1 MWPRAAGRPLC
12 DSSVMR
18 RLFLLAVLWAIIVVV
33 AAEGL
38 TINSCAY
45 NEPQSPTVELNTN
58 LTAFCILNQ
67 TCLRELN
74 HPINS
79 RELFWKVGNTVI
91 PESHYTLVNESVS
104 SVTFQPTLDMHNSLT
119 CAFKAYGQTDVTLH
133 GIYFT
138 LGYPPVKPENLSCVC
153 YNGKTLTC
161 TWEPGRPTVM
171 PTTYTL
177 KQYWVEPDLLNNTE
191 IVQNLTPDYPKIRRP
206 SVSRNS
212 VQRKDCVA
220 EAEKR
225 SCTLLFPD
233 FSLYIDTTFL
243 VEAANPLGRLESDPV
258 QFDIIEIVKPDP
270 PDIVN
275 LSAVLERVLR
285 IEWKNPLK
293 LGELRYNIR
302 YRPKGGGASWSEV
315 PSEDLTKTRESFSL
329 QELQPYTTY
338 TISIRCKLIAAR
350 FWSEWSKEYTAIT
363 SESAPSQGPEFWRK
377 ISNARSDVGERVI
390 RLMWKD
396 LKSQAN
402 GLILGYNVTVKSGA
416 DVVRTLTVEE
426 TACNITVPKDSY
438 EVVLTAYNSK
448 GPSPPSTLII
458 PHVTDKVVQP
468 ADMNLRAFPKDGL
481 LWVEWRPAGKVL
493 GYVIEWCRN
502 SLSMDCDAEWQREPS
517 DATRTFLRGDIG
529 PFVLHLIR
537 LNVLHRDGQ
546 ERSGTVAVYL
556 QQGAPTI
563 GPAVQTKS
571 TGKTWVTLTWK
582 PVPLSKQNGFITG
595 YTIKYG
601 DNYGTPK
608 VIPVNATVTEY
619 TLKPLAAK
627 TAYSVSVTANT
638 QEGGKAGLPLSFT
651 TLPFD
656 SGEVEAI
663 VVSSCLGFL
672 VLILVLSFLFCNK
685 REQIKKHIWPN
696 VPDPSKSNIA
706 QWSPQTPS
714 RHGSKPNPFQEGPFT
729 DVSVVKI
736 TADEKP
742 YDDQDLKSVD
752 QMKTATSEGLSSGI
766 GGSSCLSSPQLSVSE
781 SDGISCAQST
791 SSTVQYSTVI
801 MGGYQGQTPMFSR
814 SESTQPLLIAE
825 ERPDEQP
832 PLPEEEAETPSQYF
846 KQNFTLED
854 EGRVQEAPAQIL
866 QLAGFSD
873 GHDGNPDGPSQRDV
887 VNDEQKTYLPQSAR
901 QGGYLPQ

>member
-1 MWPRAAGRPLC
+1 M
-12 DSSVMR
+12 MR
-18 RLFLLAVLWAIIVVV
+18 RLSLLAALWAIIA

-58 LTAFCILNQ
+58 LTVFCILNQ
-67 TCLRELN
+67 TCLQELN
-74 HPINS
+74 HPITS

-91 PESHYTLVNESVS
+91 PEIQYTLINESVS

-119 CAFKAYGQTDVTLH
+119 CSFKAYGQTDVTLH

-138 LGYPPVKPENLSCVC
+138 LGYPPMKPENLSCIC
-153 YNGKTLTC
+153 YNGRTLTC

-177 KQYWVEPDLLNNTE
+177 KQYWIGLELHNNTE
-191 IVQNLTPDYPKIRRP
+191 IVQNLTSDYPKISRP
-206 SVSRNS
+206 SVSRNLGE
-212 VQRKDCVA
+212 RKDCVA
-220 EAEKR
+220 EAEKH
-225 SCTLLFPD
+225 SCTLTYPD
-233 FSLYIDTTFL
+233 FSPYIDTTFL
-243 VEAANPLGRLESDPV
+243 VEAVNPLDRVKSDPI

-270 PDIVN
+270 PDVVN
-275 LSAVLERVLR
+275 VSAVLERVLR
-285 IEWKNPLK
+285 IEWKNPMNLMDLK
-293 LGELRYNIR
+293 YNIR
-302 YRPKGGGASWSEV
+302 YRPKDGTAAWSEV
-315 PSEDLTKTRESFSL
+315 PSDDLAKTRDSFSL

-338 TISIRCKLIAAR
+338 TISIRCKVIKAR

-363 SESAPSQGPEFWRK
+363 SESAPSEGPELWRK
-377 ISNARSDVGERVI
+377 ISSTESDRDDRVVW
-390 RLMWKD
+390 LMWKD
-396 LKSQAN
+396 LKARAN
-402 GLILGYNVTVKSGA
+402 GIILGYNVTVKRGA
-416 DVVRTLTVEE
+416 DVVRSLTVAE
-426 TACNITVPKDSY
+426 TTCNITVPKDSY

-458 PHVTDKVVQP
+458 PRVTDQKVVQP
-468 ADMNLRAFPKDGL
+468 ADLNLRAYPKDGL
-481 LWVEWRPAGKVL
+481 LWVEWRPTGKVL

-502 SLSMDCDAEWQREPS
+502 SRAMDCDAEWQREPS
-517 DATRTFLRGDIG
+517 DSTRTFLRGDIG
-529 PFVLHLIR
+529 PFVHYLIR

-546 ERSGTVAVYL
+546 ERYGIVAAYL

-582 PVPLSKQNGFITG
+582 PVPLSKQNGFITS

-601 DNYGTPK
+601 DSYGTSK

-619 TLKPLAAK
+619 TLKSLAAK

-638 QEGGKAGLPLSFT
+638 EEGGKAGLPLSFT

-656 SGEVEAI
+656 NGEVEAI

-672 VLILVLSFLFCNK
+672 VLILVLCFLFCNK

-736 TADEKP
+736 TAAEKP
-742 YDDQDLKSVD
+742 YDDQDLKSMD

-766 GGSSCLSSPQLSVSE
+766 GGSSCLSSPQLSVTE

-832 PLPEEEAETPSQYF
+832 PVSEEEAETPSQYF
-846 KQNFTLED
+846 KQNFTRE
-854 EGRVQEAPAQIL
+854 EGGRIQDPPPPAQIL

-873 GHDGNPDGPSQRDV
+873 GHDENPDGQSQRDV

>member
-1 MWPRAAGRPLC
+1 SWSAGCNRRSHILRPVPPISAGDAGVGDKVF

-74 HPINS
+74 HPHQLQGAI
-79 RELFWKVGNTVI
+79 L
-91 PESHYTLVNESVS
+91 ESGEH
-104 SVTFQPTLDMHNSLT
+104 D
-119 CAFKAYGQTDVTLH
+119 
-133 GIYFT
+133 
-138 LGYPPVKPENLSCVC
+138 PPVKPENLSCVC

-458 PHVTDKVVQP
+458 PHVTDKAVAAAAQINVEHLWGTVNVVQP